1 MGIPKSAID
10 AFPPHIQKQ
19 IRSQFAN
26 KTRMEELAGVDEPET
41 KSKYSSAKTDVDGI
55 RFDSKKEAEFYAEL
69 KLRERAGEI
78 SHLRLQPRYLL
89 QEAFKYEGKQ
99 YREIEYIADFEYIEN
114 GITVVVDVKGFRT
127 AVYMIKRKL
136 FLYRYGNK
144 VKFVEE

>member
-1 MGIPKSAID
+1 MGIPKSMID
-10 AFPPHIQKQ
+10 AFPSHIQKQ
-19 IRSQFAN
+19 IRSQFSK
-26 KTRMEELAGVDEPET
+26 KTRMEELAGEESSEK
-41 KSKYSSAKTDVDGI
+41 KSKYSSAKTDIDGI

-89 QEAFKYEGKQ
+89 QEAFKYDGKQ
-99 YREIEYIADFEYIEN
+99 FREIEYVADFEYVEN
-114 GITVVVDVKGFRT
+114 GITVVVDVKGFKT

-136 FLYRYGNK
+136 FLYRYGDK

>member
-10 AFPPHIQKQ
+10 AFPPYVQQQ
-19 IRSQFAN
+19 IRSQFAK
-26 KTRMEELAGVDEPET
+26 KTRMEEIADEENPEK

-69 KLRERAGEI
+69 KLREKAGEI

-89 QEAFKYEGKQ
+89 QKAFKHEGKQ
-99 YREIEYIADFEYIEN
+99 YREMEYVADFEYIEN
-114 GITVVVDVKGFRT
+114 GETVVVDVKGFRT

-136 FLYRYGNK
+136 FLYRYGDK

>member
-10 AFPPHIQKQ
+10 AFPPHIQQQ
-19 IRSQFAN
+19 INRQFAS
-26 KTRMEELAGVDEPET
+26 KTRMEEIAEEENPEK
-41 KSKYSSAKTDVDGI
+41 KSKYSSAKTDIDGI

-69 KLRERAGEI
+69 KLREKAGEI
-78 SHLRLQPRYLL
+78 SDLRLQPRYLL
-89 QEAFKYEGKQ
+89 QEAFKHEGKQ
-99 YREIEYIADFEYIEN
+99 YREMEYVADFEYVED

-136 FLYRYGNK
+136 FLYRYGDK

>member
-10 AFPPHIQKQ
+10 AFPPHVQKQ
-19 IRSQFAN
+19 IRSQFTK
-26 KTRMEELAGVDEPET
+26 KTRLEVIADEENPEK

-55 RFDSKKEAEFYAEL
+55 TFDSKKEAEFYAEL

-89 QEAFKYEGKQ
+89 QEAFKHEGKQ
-99 YREIEYIADFEYIEN
+99 YREMEYVADFEYVED

-136 FLYRYGNK
+136 FLYRYGDK
-144 VKFVEE
+144 VKFIEE